1 MSIKVGMF
9 LPKGSNVE
17 PEPFFFQNYEDLQN
31 AVGGPFDVVRTDL
44 GRDDVALLGYVN
56 DIGLLT
62 GEDFNYLATA
72 LFKQNLVG
80 NVVVT
85 WGLSPNGE
93 YDGDDYDIPEAMV
106 EFIQGELV
114 ASTAD
119 AYNLSVMS
127 SLACQMA
134 VECGLRTEDDIMELV
149 RGISGNDRS
158 EVDAWGEKLNDLL
171 KAVIDFEANN
181 PEAFGDAV
189 QRLNEKGE

>member
-9 LPKGSNVE
+9 LPSGDNVE

-31 AVGGPFDVVRTDL
+31 AVGGHFDVVRTDL
-44 GRDDVALLGYVN
+44 GRKDVALLGYVN

-62 GEDFNYLATA
+62 GLEYNYLATA

-106 EFIQGELV
+106 EFIQTELV
-114 ASTAD
+114 SQTAN

-134 VECGLRTEDDIMELV
+134 IECGLCTEDDIMELV
-149 RGISGNDRS
+149 QGINDTDR
-158 EVDAWGEKLNDLL
+158 EVVNAWAKKLNELL
-171 KAVIDFEANN
+171 EAVIKFEAEN

>member
-17 PEPFFFQNYEDLQN
+17 PEPFFFQNYEDLQS
-31 AVGGPFDVVRTDL
+31 AVGGAFDVVRTDL
-44 GRDDVALLGYVN
+44 GRKDVALLGYVN
-56 DIGLLT
+56 DNGLLT
-62 GEDFNYLATA
+62 GEEYNYLATA

-114 ASTAD
+114 HSTAE

-134 VECGLRTEDDIMELV
+134 VACGIRTEDDIMDIV
-149 RGISGNDRS
+149 RGMSSADRDEANS
-158 EVDAWGEKLNDLL
+158 WAKKLNEMLE
-171 KAVIDFEANN
+171 AVIAFEAEN

-189 QRLNEKGE
+189 QRLNESEG

>member
-9 LPKGSNVE
+9 LPTGDNVE

-31 AVGGPFDVVRTDL
+31 AVGGHFDVVRTDL
-44 GRDDVALLGYVN
+44 GRKDVALLGYVN

-62 GEDFNYLATA
+62 GLEYNYLATA

-106 EFIQGELV
+106 EFIQTELV
-114 ASTAD
+114 SQTAN

-134 VECGLRTEDDIMELV
+134 IECGLCTESDIMELV
-149 RGISGNDRS
+149 QGINDTDR
-158 EVDAWGEKLNDLL
+158 EVVEGWAKKLNELL
-171 KAVIDFEANN
+171 EAVIKFEAEN

>member
-9 LPKGSNVE
+9 LPTGDNVE

-31 AVGGPFDVVRTDL
+31 AVGGHFDVVRTDL
-44 GRDDVALLGYVN
+44 GRKDVALLGYVN
-56 DIGLLT
+56 DIGLLADL
-62 GEDFNYLATA
+62 EYNYLATA

-93 YDGDDYDIPEAMV
+93 YDGDDYDIPEEMV
-106 EFIQGELV
+106 EFIQTELV
-114 ASTAD
+114 SQTAN

-134 VECGLRTEDDIMELV
+134 IECGLCTESDIMELV
-149 RGISGNDRS
+149 QGINDTDR
-158 EVDAWGEKLNDLL
+158 EVVEGWAKKLNELL
-171 KAVIDFEANN
+171 EAVIKFEAEN
-181 PEAFGDAV
+181 PEAFGEAV
-189 QRLNEKGE
+189 NRLNEKGE

>member
-1 MSIKVGMF
+1 MSIKIGMF
-9 LPKGSNVE
+9 LPSGSNVE

-31 AVGGPFDVVRTDL
+31 AVGGAFDVVRTDL
-44 GRDDVALLGYVN
+44 GREDVALLGYVN

-62 GEDFNYLATA
+62 DLEYNYLATA

-134 VECGLRTEDDIMELV
+134 IECGLCTESDIMELV
-149 RGISGNDRS
+149 RGINDTDR
-158 EVDAWGEKLNDLL
+158 EVVDGWAKKLNELL
-171 KAVIDFEANN
+171 EAVIKFEAQN
-181 PEAFGDAV
+181 PEAFGEAV

>member
-9 LPKGSNVE
+9 LPTGSNVE

-31 AVGGPFDVVRTDL
+31 AVGGAFDVVRTDL
-44 GRDDVALLGYVN
+44 GREDVALLGYVN
-56 DIGLLT
+56 DTGLLT
-62 GEDFNYLATA
+62 GEEYNYLATA

-134 VECGLRTEDDIMELV
+134 IECGLCTESDIMELV
-149 RGISGNDRS
+149 RGINDTDR
-158 EVDAWGEKLNDLL
+158 EVVDGWAKKLNDLL
-171 KAVIDFEANN
+171 KAVIDFEAQN
-181 PEAFGDAV
+181 PEAFGEAV
-189 QRLNEKGE
+189 QRLNESEE

>member
-9 LPKGSNVE
+9 LPTGSNVE

-31 AVGGPFDVVRTDL
+31 AVGGAFDVVRTDL
-44 GRDDVALLGYVN
+44 GREDVALLGYVN
-56 DIGLLT
+56 DTGLIT
-62 GEDFNYLATA
+62 GEEYNYLATA

-93 YDGDDYDIPEAMV
+93 YDGDDYDIPESMV

-114 ASTAD
+114 HSTAE

-134 VECGLRTEDDIMELV
+134 VACGIRTEDDIMDIV
-149 RGISGNDRS
+149 RGMNSADRDEANS
-158 EVDAWGEKLNDLL
+158 WAKKLNEMLE
-171 KAVIDFEANN
+171 AVIAFEAEN

-189 QRLNEKGE
+189 QRLNEGEG